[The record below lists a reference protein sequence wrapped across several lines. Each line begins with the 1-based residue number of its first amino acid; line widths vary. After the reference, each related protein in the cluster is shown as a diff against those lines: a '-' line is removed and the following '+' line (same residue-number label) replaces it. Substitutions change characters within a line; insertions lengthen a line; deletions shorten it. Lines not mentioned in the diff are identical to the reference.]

1 MCASAVNCN
10 RQMGAIL
17 MRHIFLVC
25 LASLCLGLAVPAFA
39 QQSSPQI
46 TSVSPST
53 ARAGDQILIT
63 GSGFGSSQGNGN
75 VWLGSTYGVVVS
87 WSDSQVVAAVATGSK
102 SGVAQVLQGGVWS
115 NTVNLTVSTPNIT
128 GVTPT
133 TAIAGTQITITGT
146 GFGASQGSGN
156 VWLGTTY
163 GVIISWSD
171 TQIVANVA
179 SGSKTGVAQVLQG
192 GVWSNI
198 VNLTVSTPNIVSV
211 TPTTA
216 IAGTQI
222 TITGTGFGASQGSG
236 NVWLGSTY
244 GVVASWSDSQIVA
257 NVASGSKTGVAQV
270 LQGCAWSNTIN
281 LTVSTPNMTSVTP
294 TTAIAGTQITVT
306 GTGFGAS
313 QGGGNVWL
321 GSTYGVVVSW
331 SDTQIVANVATGSK
345 SGVAQVLQG
354 GVWSNTVNLTV
365 STPNITGVTPT
376 TAIAGTQIT
385 ITGTG
390 FGASQ
395 GGGNV
400 WLGTTYGVVISWSDT
415 QIVANVAFGSKTG
428 VAQVLQGGVWS
439 NIVNLT
445 VSTPNIVSVT
455 PTTAIAGTQITITGT
470 GFGASQGSG
479 NVWLG
484 STYGV
489 ILSWSDTQIVANVAS
504 GSKSGVAQVLQ
515 GGVWSNTVNLTVNT
529 PNITSVTPTTA
540 IAGTQITIVGT
551 GFGASQGSGNVWLGS
566 TYGVVVSWSDTQI
579 VANVASGS
587 KSGVAQVLQGGVWS
601 NTVNLTVSTPNI
613 TSVTPTTAIAG
624 TQITITGIGFGATQG
639 SGNVWLGSTYGVV
652 VSWSDTQ
659 VVANVAAGSS
669 TGVAQVL
676 QGGVWSNTVTLTIG
690 SGPNITSVS
699 PTSAAIGTPVTITGT
714 GFGNARG
721 TGSVL
726 LGSINGLVATW
737 SDTQIVALVAPNS
750 TSATVQ
756 VLQGGSSS
764 NVLSFTVAT
773 PAVTS
778 VTPSSGGAGTQ
789 VTISGSGFG
798 ATQGIG
804 KVLLGTTIGLVMS
817 WSDTSVVASVA
828 SGSSSGTAQVFQN
841 GVWSNAVNFSVTA
854 PNVTSV
860 TPASGTAGTQITII
874 GSGFGATQG
883 TGRVTLGTAYG
894 VVIMWSDYHVVATFT
909 TGSTYRT
916 YQIIM
921 TGLSSN
927 SVNFT
932 VITPMITSVSPTTAT
947 AGTQVTISG
956 SGFGPAQA
964 NGKVWL
970 GTAYGSVVSWSDTQ
984 VTATV
989 ATGSAAG
996 TAQILQN
1003 GVWSNSL
1010 PFSTGL
1016 PQINTVT
1023 PASAVPGSQVTISG
1037 SSFGTSQGAG
1047 TLRLGSSNGLVVSWS
1062 DTQIVGNVASQ
1073 SVTGIVR
1080 VTQNEVSSNSI
1091 RFVVPTVGS
1100 ANNAFLVPS
1109 VLSMIVGETHS
1120 IQALDTHSQPIPS
1133 LTWT

>member
-87 WSDSQVVAAVATGSK
+87 WSDSQVVAAVA
-102 SGVAQVLQGGVWS
+102 
-115 NTVNLTVSTPNIT
+115 
-128 GVTPT
+128 
-133 TAIAGTQITITGT
+133 
-146 GFGASQGSGN
+146 
-156 VWLGTTY
+156 
-163 GVIISWSD
+163 
-171 TQIVANVA
+171 
-179 SGSKTGVAQVLQG
+179 SGSKTGVAQILQG
-192 GVWSNI
+192 GVWSNAADF
-198 VNLTVSTPNIVSV
+198 TVITPNISSV

-270 LQGCAWSNTIN
+270 LQG
-281 LTVSTPNMTSVTP
+281 
-294 TTAIAGTQITVT
+294 
-306 GTGFGAS
+306 
-313 QGGGNVWL
+313 
-321 GSTYGVVVSW
+321 
-331 SDTQIVANVATGSK
+331 
-345 SGVAQVLQG
+345 
-354 GVWSNTVNLTV
+354 GVWSNTVNLT
-365 STPNITGVTPT
+365 
-376 TAIAGTQIT
+376 
-385 ITGTG
+385 
-390 FGASQ
+390 
-395 GGGNV
+395 
-400 WLGTTYGVVISWSDT
+400 L
-415 QIVANVAFGSKTG
+415 
-428 VAQVLQGGVWS
+428 
-439 NIVNLT
+439 
-445 VSTPNIVSVT
+445 
-455 PTTAIAGTQITITGT
+455 
-470 GFGASQGSG
+470 
-479 NVWLG
+479 
-484 STYGV
+484 
-489 ILSWSDTQIVANVAS
+489 
-504 GSKSGVAQVLQ
+504 
-515 GGVWSNTVNLTVNT
+515 
-529 PNITSVTPTTA
+529 
-540 IAGTQITIVGT
+540 
-551 GFGASQGSGNVWLGS
+551 
-566 TYGVVVSWSDTQI
+566 
-579 VANVASGS
+579 
-587 KSGVAQVLQGGVWS
+587 
-601 NTVNLTVSTPNI
+601 STPNI

-828 SGSSSGTAQVFQN
+828 SGSSSGTAQ
-841 GVWSNAVNFSVTA
+841 
-854 PNVTSV
+854 
-860 TPASGTAGTQITII
+860 
-874 GSGFGATQG
+874 
-883 TGRVTLGTAYG
+883 
-894 VVIMWSDYHVVATFT
+894 
-909 TGSTYRT
+909 
-916 YQIIM
+916 
-921 TGLSSN
+921 
-927 SVNFT
+927 
-932 VITPMITSVSPTTAT
+932 
-947 AGTQVTISG
+947 
-956 SGFGPAQA
+956 
-964 NGKVWL
+964 
-970 GTAYGSVVSWSDTQ
+970 
-984 VTATV
+984 
-989 ATGSAAG
+989 
-996 TAQILQN
+996 
-1003 GVWSNSL
+1003 
-1010 PFSTGL
+1010 
-1016 PQINTVT
+1016 
-1023 PASAVPGSQVTISG
+1023 
-1037 SSFGTSQGAG
+1037 
-1047 TLRLGSSNGLVVSWS
+1047 
-1062 DTQIVGNVASQ
+1062 
-1073 SVTGIVR
+1073 
-1080 VTQNEVSSNSI
+1080 
-1091 RFVVPTVGS
+1091 
-1100 ANNAFLVPS
+1100 
-1109 VLSMIVGETHS
+1109 
-1120 IQALDTHSQPIPS
+1120 
-1133 LTWT
+1133 